1 VIRLDGPHRDDR
13 IGALGQGIRQQ
24 KLNLSRFISA
34 GRQSRAVIPLHP
46 ETRTFQ
52 QGRKSIKLFNRGG
65 QMGQPYPLELAQGID
80 GNFVSGHG
88 HCFISR
94 QNWSAVQTTK
104 RWSTNSETIAQES
117 QQITNRD

>member
-1 VIRLDGPHRDDR
+1 
-13 IGALGQGIRQQ
+13 
-24 KLNLSRFISA
+24 
-34 GRQSRAVIPLHP
+34 
-46 ETRTFQ
+46 
-52 QGRKSIKLFNRGG
+52 
-65 QMGQPYPLELAQGID
+65 MGQPYPLELEQGID

-117 QQITNRD
+117 QQITNRN